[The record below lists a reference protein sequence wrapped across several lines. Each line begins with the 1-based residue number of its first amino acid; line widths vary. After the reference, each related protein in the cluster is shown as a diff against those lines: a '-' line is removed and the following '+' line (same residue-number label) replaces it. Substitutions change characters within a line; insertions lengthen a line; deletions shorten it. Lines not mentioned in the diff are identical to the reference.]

1 MVNITENIA
10 PAQLKTG
17 MVTDALWSDYDKDGD
32 KDLVVTGEW
41 MPITIFKNENGNFSK
56 QEVPSLEK
64 TRGWWFSLAKGDFD
78 CDGDEDFIGG
88 NIGLNYKYKTS
99 PVQPFDVYFNDFDQN
114 DSKDIV
120 LGYYNDDKHYP
131 LRGFS
136 CSSAQVPALK
146 DKIKKYDEFA
156 SLELESVYG
165 SENLK
170 ASLHYQADTF
180 ASSYIENLGEG
191 AFRIV
196 ELPRSAQ
203 YSSIYAILVE
213 DYNQD
218 GHLDA
223 LLAGNMITSEVET
236 PRNDAG
242 TGVLMLGDGKGG
254 FKTKPFQESG
264 FFANNDVKHLKKI
277 KYKSQEIIL
286 VANNNDRLQAFRI
299 N

>member
-1 MVNITENIA
+1 M
-10 PAQLKTG
+10 
-17 MVTDALWSDYDKDGD
+17 
-32 KDLVVTGEW
+32 
-41 MPITIFKNENGNFSK
+41 
-56 QEVPSLEK
+56 EK

-78 CDGDEDFIGG
+78 GDGDEDFIGG

-99 PVQPFDVYFNDFDQN
+99 PEQPFDVYFNDFDQN

-170 ASLHYQADTF
+170 ESLHYQADTF

-203 YSSIYAILVE
+203 YSSINAILVE

-223 LLAGNMITSEVET
+223 LIAGNLFTSEIET

-254 FKTKPFQESG
+254 FQTKPFQESG
-264 FFANNDVKHLKKI
+264 FFANKDVKHLRKI
-277 KYKSQEIIL
+277 KYKTEEIIL
-286 VANNNDRLQAFRI
+286 VANNNDRLQSFKI